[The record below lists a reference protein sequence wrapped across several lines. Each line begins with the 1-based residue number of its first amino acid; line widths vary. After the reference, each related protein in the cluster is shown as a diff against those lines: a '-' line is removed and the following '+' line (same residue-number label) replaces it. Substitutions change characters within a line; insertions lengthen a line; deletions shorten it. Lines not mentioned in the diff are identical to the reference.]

1 MKKKISDEKWIT
13 RFSRE
18 TERKIFFIMTL
29 VMLLWGILYKLD
41 ILKG

>member
-1 MKKKISDEKWIT
+1 MKEKKTDEKWIT

-18 TERKIFFIMTL
+18 TERRIFFILTIA
-29 VMLLWGILYKLD
+29 MLLWGILYKLD